1 MVALGITYF
10 ANNSCYYLL
19 ELEGYEI
26 DNLKVQISFH
36 LRVRCFLTIIN
47 FSLKTILGV
56 VMSVARIT
64 TVTFE
69 SNEAADIAAAAYV
82 PNAPSDFPEA
92 EQLIAVKSEG
102 NVNISVTLY
111 ENNEAMERATAAKNK
126 VMDAIQ
132 GIVSVDTKVGS
143 VILDHSN

>member
-1 MVALGITYF
+1 MLRIWTTIFSYYWPHHLSTIFSIELQPFRATRLSI
-10 ANNSCYYLL
+10 CYY
-19 ELEGYEI
+19 
-26 DNLKVQISFH
+26 
-36 LRVRCFLTIIN
+36 RVN
-47 FSLKTILGV
+47 W
-56 VMSVARIT
+56 
-64 TVTFE
+64 TFWHT
-69 SNEAADIAAAAYV
+69 YV

-92 EQLIAVKSEG
+92 EQLLAVKSEG

>member
-1 MVALGITYF
+1 
-10 ANNSCYYLL
+10 
-19 ELEGYEI
+19 
-26 DNLKVQISFH
+26 
-36 LRVRCFLTIIN
+36 
-47 FSLKTILGV
+47 
-56 VMSVARIT
+56 MSVARIT

-69 SNEAADIAAAAYV
+69 SNEAADIAAAAYD
-82 PNAPSDFPEA
+82 PNAPSAYPEA

-111 ENNEAMERATAAKNK
+111 ENNEAMERATATKNK

>member
-1 MVALGITYF
+1 M
-10 ANNSCYYLL
+10 
-19 ELEGYEI
+19 
-26 DNLKVQISFH
+26 ISYNY
-36 LRVRCFLTIIN
+36 R
-47 FSLKTILGV
+47 SLIILGV

-69 SNEAADIAAAAYV
+69 SNEAADIAAAAFV

-92 EQLIAVKSEG
+92 EQLIAVQADG
-102 NVNISVTLY
+102 NINISVTLY

-126 VMDAIQ
+126 VMDAIE

-143 VILDHSN
+143 VILNHSN